1 MSVLR
6 STILGVQRVTPI
18 VLLCTTFHW
27 QAIMAF
33 QPIQR
38 LLKRS
43 VFSVDYTLPP
53 LAFIHQ
59 GRPPRSRV
67 FSNSTMS
74 SMDTLTMPYS
84 SRSFSSSP
92 NEHHK
97 NLEVLYTN
105 DPKEINRWLTDHLSM
120 SGCTV
125 GFDTEV
131 RTCFFFC
138 QSLCGCMVEA
148 MDRHG
153 KYMFVGWGN
162 DDKD

>member
-1 MSVLR
+1 
-6 STILGVQRVTPI
+6 
-18 VLLCTTFHW
+18 
-27 QAIMAF
+27 
-33 QPIQR
+33 
-38 LLKRS
+38 
-43 VFSVDYTLPP
+43 
-53 LAFIHQ
+53 
-59 GRPPRSRV
+59 
-67 FSNSTMS
+67 
-74 SMDTLTMPYS
+74 MPYS